1 MEEEYRLHKTHAS
14 VDFNAS
20 GIHQDGSSTKGL
32 KSPTEDRPDTA
43 RTVSDIPTIRI
54 STESARTPNGDT
66 QSKFPNSEN
75 GQEVDEPQELASGS
89 GSGSGSGSETDTA
102 VEAGQAGKQAESEL
116 EKPKTAH
123 EKEDASGAAG
133 VISGEGDEA
142 VSAFS
147 NKRLCERWLGES
159 PNTNQSTQIICRL
172 YQMLI
177 KQTTCSCRSS
187 LLC

>member
-20 GIHQDGSSTKGL
+20 GIPHDGSSTKGL
-32 KSPTEDRPDTA
+32 KSPTEDRPSTA

-66 QSKFPNSEN
+66 QSKFPNSED
-75 GQEVDEPQELASGS
+75 GQEVDEPQDL
-89 GSGSGSGSETDTA
+89 GSETETA
-102 VEAGQAGKQAESEL
+102 AEAGQAGKQAESEL

-159 PNTNQSTQIICRL
+159 SIRASLRL
-172 YQMLI
+172 YQ
-177 KQTTCSCRSS
+177 C
-187 LLC
+187 